1 MADGFDPLAQFRLL
15 TMGEILQ
22 LQINGKQEEVQ
33 AKTVLELLQAKEIE
47 PQMVSVELNSVM
59 VDRSVFSST
68 PLKEGDKLEFLFF
81 MGGGGRSD
89 R

>member
-1 MADGFDPLAQFRLL
+1 VRSFRLQG
-15 TMGEILQ
+15 TEEILQ

-33 AKTVLELLQAKEIE
+33 ANTVLELLQAKEIE

-59 VDRSVFSST
+59 VDRSAFSST

-81 MGGGGRSD
+81 MGGGGGFD